1 MKILKITNLLILIF
15 TNLIYNIVQLS
26 SFSLKILAPCFVL
39 SEDSLL
45 LRIKDVF
52 FLDIESKI
60 TFFIIL
66 DADNELVN
74 KGSTKR
80 KLL

>member
-1 MKILKITNLLILIF
+1 MKILKITNLLTLIF

-26 SFSLKILAPCFVL
+26 SFSLKILSPCFVL

-45 LRIKDVF
+45 SRVEDVF
-52 FLDIESKI
+52 FLYIESKI

-66 DADNELVN
+66 HVDHKLVD
-74 KGSTKR
+74 KSRIYR
-80 KLL
+80 KIL